1 MAQLFMERGTS
12 QSISM
17 LASEGV
23 EPGARGVAPDSTPR
37 PRARGGNVS
46 SVARFVN
53 GDRGRE
59 LELRSTLHRC
69 QFPMLLVDN
78 DRRYLDANRSAR
90 FLFRLSLAEL
100 QRRRIDNL
108 TPRAGLAKL
117 EALWARLLGQG
128 EVSADYDVLFED
140 GSQLRTVFSAL
151 ANVLPGQHLIVFAP
165 AAWPDDELGVVSDTR
180 RPSTPTP
187 LSAREHEVLTL
198 IADGRSLP
206 EVAERL
212 TISPATVRT
221 HAANIYRKLGA
232 RNRPHAVALALGLGL
247 IDPPNRS
254 RDAFGSE

>member
-1 MAQLFMERGTS
+1 
-12 QSISM
+12 
-17 LASEGV
+17 
-23 EPGARGVAPDSTPR
+23 
-37 PRARGGNVS
+37 
-46 SVARFVN
+46 
-53 GDRGRE
+53 
-59 LELRSTLHRC
+59 
-69 QFPMLLVDN
+69 MLLVDN

-100 QRRRIDNL
+100 RRRRIDDL
-108 TPRAGLAKL
+108 TPREGLAKM

-165 AAWPDDELGVVSDTR
+165 ADELGVVSDTR

-247 IDPPNRS
+247 IEPPNRS
-254 RDAFGSE
+254 GDASRSE